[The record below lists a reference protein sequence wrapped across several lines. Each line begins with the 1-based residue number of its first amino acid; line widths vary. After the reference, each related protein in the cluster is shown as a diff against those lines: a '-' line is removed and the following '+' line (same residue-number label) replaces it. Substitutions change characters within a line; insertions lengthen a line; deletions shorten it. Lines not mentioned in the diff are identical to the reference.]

1 MEFNMKYKFALIT
14 LLFSVLGFGQSES
27 TGTIKTVVMVK
38 HELGYALHKPA
49 NTKENKPLIVFISGD
64 GEKGT
69 DIEKVKINGPLKY
82 LKTHSLDAYVLA
94 PQCKADE
101 NWDIESINE
110 LILKIQKENKIDPNR
125 IYVTG
130 LSSGGWAAW
139 NLALSYPDKFAA
151 IVPISGF
158 VDLIELESACK
169 IATIPTRIF
178 HGLLDDVVKVDY
190 AITIYKELKKCNAK
204 DVQLTI
210 FDDAGHDSWTRV
222 YDNPEIYDWMF
233 KQIKT
238 NSKK

>member
-1 MEFNMKYKFALIT
+1 MRNKIALLM
-14 LLFSVLGFGQSES
+14 LLFSVIGFAQTEI
-27 TGTIKTVVMVK
+27 TGKINTVSVIK
-38 HELGYALHKPA
+38 HELGYALHKPD
-49 NTKENKPLIVFISGD
+49 NPKEKKPLIVFISGD

-69 DIEKVKINGPLKY
+69 DIGKVKIHGPLKY
-82 LKTHSLDAYVLA
+82 LKTHQLDAYVIA
-94 PQCKADE
+94 PQCKEDE

-110 LILKIQKENKIDPNR
+110 LILKIQKENKIDQNR

-139 NLALSYPDKFAA
+139 NLALTYPDKFAA

-169 IATIPTRIF
+169 IANIPTRIF

-238 NSKK
+238 NTNK

>member
-1 MEFNMKYKFALIT
+1 MKNSLT
-14 LLFSVLGFGQSES
+14 LLILLFYVMGFAQSET

-49 NTKENKPLIVFISGD
+49 NTKEKKPLIVFISGD

-82 LKTHSLDAYVLA
+82 LKTNQLDAYVLA
-94 PQCKADE
+94 PQCKEDE

-158 VDLIELESACK
+158 VDLIALESACK
-169 IATIPTRIF
+169 IANIPTRIF

-190 AITIYKELKKCNAK
+190 AITIYKELKKCNAP

-238 NSKK
+238 NTNK

>member
-1 MEFNMKYKFALIT
+1 MKYKIT
-14 LLFSVLGFGQSES
+14 LLILLFSTIGFAQSE
-27 TGTIKTVVMVK
+27 TAGKINTVTVVK

-82 LKTHSLDAYVLA
+82 LKTHQLDAYVLA
-94 PQCKADE
+94 PQCKEDE
-101 NWDIESINE
+101 NWDIESIYE
-110 LILKIQKENKIDPNR
+110 LILKIQKENKIDPSR

-139 NLALSYPDKFAA
+139 NLALSYPEKFAA

-158 VDLIELESACK
+158 VDLIQLEGACK
-169 IATIPTRIF
+169 IANIPTRIF

-190 AITIYKELKKCNAK
+190 AITIYKELKKCDAK

-233 KQIKT
+233 KQNKMNT
-238 NSKK
+238 NK

>member
-1 MEFNMKYKFALIT
+1 MKFKLASILV
-14 LLFSVLGFGQSES
+14 LFSVLGFAQSEI
-27 TGTIKTVVMVK
+27 TGKIKTVVVVK
-38 HELGYALHKPA
+38 NELGYALHRPA
-49 NTKENKPLIVFISGD
+49 NLKEKKPLIVFISGD

-82 LKTHSLDAYVLA
+82 LKSHELDAYVLA
-94 PQCKADE
+94 PQCKEDE
-101 NWDIESINE
+101 NWSIESINE
-110 LILKIQKENKIDPNR
+110 LILKTQKENKIDANR

-169 IATIPTRIF
+169 IVNIPTRIF

-190 AITIYKELKKCNAK
+190 AISIYKELKKCNAP

-238 NSKK
+238 NTNK

>member
-1 MEFNMKYKFALIT
+1 MAFNMKYKLALIT
-14 LLFSVLGFGQSES
+14 LLFSVLSFAQSDI
-27 TGTIKTVVMVK
+27 TGTIKTEVMVK

-82 LKTHSLDAYVLA
+82 LKTHQLDAYVLA
-94 PQCKADE
+94 PQCKEDE

-210 FDDAGHDSWTRV
+210 FDDAGHDSWSRV
-222 YDNPEIYDWMF
+222 YDNPEIYNWMF

-238 NSKK
+238 NTNK

>member
-1 MEFNMKYKFALIT
+1 MKNIIALLI
-14 LLFSVLGFGQSES
+14 LLFSVIGFAQSET
-27 TGTIKTVVMVK
+27 TGTIKTVSVVK
-38 HELGYALHKPA
+38 HELGYALHKPS
-49 NTKENKPLIVFISGD
+49 NTKDIKPLIVFISGD

-82 LKTHSLDAYVLA
+82 LKTHQLDTYVVA
-94 PQCKADE
+94 PQCKEDE
-101 NWDIESINE
+101 NWDIESIYE

-158 VDLIELESACK
+158 VDLIQLEQACK
-169 IATIPTRIF
+169 IANTPTRIY

-190 AITIYKELKKCNAK
+190 AVTIYKELKKCNPK

-238 NSKK
+238 NTNK

>member
-1 MEFNMKYKFALIT
+1 M
-14 LLFSVLGFGQSES
+14 LLFSVIGFAQTEV
-27 TGTIKTVVMVK
+27 TGTIKTEVVVK

-49 NTKENKPLIVFISGD
+49 NTKDKKPLIVFISGD

-82 LKTHSLDAYVLA
+82 LKTHQLDAYILA
-94 PQCKADE
+94 PQCKENE
-101 NWDIESINE
+101 NWDIESINQ
-110 LILKIQKENKIDPNR
+110 LILKIQKENKIDPDR

-139 NLALSYPDKFAA
+139 NLALTYPDKFAA
-151 IVPISGF
+151 VVPISGF
-158 VDLIELESACK
+158 VDLIALESSCK
-169 IATIPTRIF
+169 IAPIPTRIF

-238 NSKK
+238 NTNK

>member
-1 MEFNMKYKFALIT
+1 MKYKLT
-14 LLFSVLGFGQSES
+14 VLCLLFFAIGFAQSET

-69 DIEKVKINGPLKY
+69 DIEKVKINGPFKY
-82 LKTHSLDAYVLA
+82 LKTHALDAYVLA
-94 PQCKADE
+94 PQCKEDE

-110 LILKIQKENKIDPNR
+110 LILKIQKENKIDTNR

-158 VDLIELESACK
+158 VDLIALESACK

-210 FDDAGHDSWTRV
+210 FDDAGHDSWSRV
-222 YDNPEIYDWMF
+222 YDNPEIYNWMF
-233 KQIKT
+233 KQVKT
-238 NSKK
+238 NTNK